1 MNFMPLRQT
10 GLEAAQRAK
19 GRLALAFRRRETRTG
34 IETFYQEGCL
44 KTRLPRP
51 QNPEICEAVTMNISG
66 GVAGGDSLATT
77 VELHPDARLSLA
89 SQAAERVYRALAE
102 PACIATKIT
111 VHANA
116 HMEYLPQETILF
128 DGFSLR
134 RSLEIELD
142 ESAGF
147 LGVESL
153 VFGRLAMGERVT
165 TGTLRD
171 SITLIRGGK
180 RILQD
185 ITRLNGDVAAQLHRK
200 AVGNGATAIMNLT
213 PREKD
218 KLLIAMARWWRAPAG
233 TRREAEPPGSDRAD
247 HRFRGR
253 GRARRRASPTLMEA
267 GAHVLTR
274 DQVMEGVAEM
284 IHDVQVEATFPDGTK
299 LVTVHEP
306 IR

>member
-200 AVGNGATAIMNLT
+200 AVGNGATAMATLILATPTAPEKLAALRSALT
-213 PREKD
+213 CLP
-218 KLLIAMARWWRAPAG
+218 
-233 TRREAEPPGSDRAD
+233 
-247 HRFRGR
+247 
-253 GRARRRASPTLMEA
+253 A
-267 GAHVLTR
+267 GAHAGASSFDGILTSR
-274 DQVMEGVAEM
+274 ILA
-284 IHDVQVEATFPDGTK
+284 PDGFSLRK
-299 LVTVHEP
+299 ILRAALAA
-306 IR
+306 IREEHPLPRVWQG

>member
-34 IETFYQEGCL
+34 IQTFYQEGCL

-180 RILQD
+180 RILQY

-200 AVGNGATAIMNLT
+200 AVGNGATAMATLILATPTAPEKLAALRSALT
-213 PREKD
+213 G
-218 KLLIAMARWWRAPAG
+218 LPAG
-233 TRREAEPPGSDRAD
+233 AQ
-247 HRFRGR
+247 
-253 GRARRRASPTLMEA
+253 A
-267 GAHVLTR
+267 GASSFDGILTSR
-274 DQVMEGVAEM
+274 ILA
-284 IHDVQVEATFPDGTK
+284 PDGFSLRK
-299 LVTVHEP
+299 ILRAALAA
-306 IR
+306 IREEQPLPRVWQG